1 MYVLRTCLGL
11 YVQFGPLVADPLV
24 TLYIKIVQ
32 LP

>member
-11 YVQFGPLVADPLV
+11 YVQFGPLVVAPLV
-24 TLYIKIVQ
+24 ALHIKTGP